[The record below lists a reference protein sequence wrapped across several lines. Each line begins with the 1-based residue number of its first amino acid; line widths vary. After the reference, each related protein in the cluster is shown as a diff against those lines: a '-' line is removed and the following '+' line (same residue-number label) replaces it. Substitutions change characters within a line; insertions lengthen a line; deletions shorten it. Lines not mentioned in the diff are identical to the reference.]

1 MNLDDDKTFQ
11 KTLPKLRVAP
21 VPSTTLEKRIAA
33 LGEKRRPSRVLAMAV
48 GGLAVAGALAGLFLV
63 PRIALARALEEAQ
76 KGLQSER
83 LHTRMTWFVGK
94 KKSVKETWYASGKL
108 RSDFLSS
115 HEHLVEIVEKD
126 RRWLYYPHL
135 EIATWQ
141 HNADTIKWIAAAESE
156 ARNATEAGL
165 RLLRR
170 EPGVVDEGE
179 VVLEGRRFRRLT
191 QTTTQKEGLLRGE
204 VRSESLVDLQ
214 ERRLARVELQM
225 HGSGGWKTRVRLE
238 YYAGSQTPEGFFE
251 PTFPR
256 AKIYN
261 LDAFGAEIGRRF
273 ARPLAVKKFASRT
286 IALRDVQVNSEGDI
300 FVLFT
305 DGARENKPHKEA
317 STLDI
322 PTDSLRTK
330 YTGTAGAMEPYME
343 MSKGKERGLTV
354 DGDRMHGT
362 CFTLAKP
369 LVGKWR
375 PRTLQIP
382 IHFNEQVGKKYYTRS
397 ANFTVPIARPR
408 AALLP
413 DYAEALQ
420 ILSLAGGEKERFETD
435 RDRDRQVA
443 AWNDRRWADLL
454 TLTERSL
461 TRYPDEFYAR
471 LYNVQALRH
480 LGRLVEARQVLNTL
494 LPEAGFNQKEA
505 DDENKALS
513 HAEHGKPDDE
523 S

>member
-1 MNLDDDKTFQ
+1 MNLDDDKAFQ

-141 HNADTIKWIAAAESE
+141 HNTDTIKWIAAAESE

-513 HAEHGKPDDE
+513 HAEHGKPDYE

>member
-1 MNLDDDKTFQ
+1 MNLDDDHAFQ
-11 KTLPKLRVAP
+11 AKLPALRVAP
-21 VPSTTLEKRIAA
+21 LPSPTLEKRIAA
-33 LGEKRRPSRVLAMAV
+33 LGAKRRPGRVLAMMA
-48 GGLAVAGALAGLFLV
+48 GGLAAAGTFVAFVLV

-76 KGLQSER
+76 KGLKLEQ

-94 KKSVKETWYASGKL
+94 KKAVKETWYASGKL

-115 HEHLVEIVEKD
+115 HEHLVELVEKN

-135 EIATWQ
+135 KVATWQ
-141 HNADTIKWIAAAESE
+141 RDTNTIKWIADAESE
-156 ARNATEAGL
+156 AQNATEAGM

-191 QTTTQKEGLLRGE
+191 QTTTQKEGLLHGE

-214 ERRLARVELQM
+214 ERRLARVELQR
-225 HGSGGWKTRVRLE
+225 HGFGGWKTRVRLE
-238 YYAGSQTPEGFFE
+238 YYANSQTPEGFFE

-261 LDAFGAEIGRRF
+261 LDAFGAEVGRRF

-286 IALRDVQVNSEGDI
+286 IVLRDVQVNSEGDI

-305 DGARENKPHKEA
+305 DGARENKPHKEG
-317 STLDI
+317 SMFDI
-322 PTDSLRTK
+322 PTDSLKTK

-343 MSKGKERGLTV
+343 MSNGKERGLTV
-354 DGDRMHGT
+354 NGNMMHGT

-397 ANFTVPIARPR
+397 ANFTIPIARPR
-408 AALLP
+408 TALLP
-413 DYAEALQ
+413 DYADALQ

-443 AWNDRRWADLL
+443 AWNDQRWADLL

-461 TRYPDEFYAR
+461 ARYPDEFYSR
-471 LYNVQALRH
+471 LYRVQALRQ
-480 LGRLVEARQVLNTL
+480 LGRFVEARQALNTL

-513 HAEHGKPDDE
+513 HAEHGKPD
-523 S
+523 